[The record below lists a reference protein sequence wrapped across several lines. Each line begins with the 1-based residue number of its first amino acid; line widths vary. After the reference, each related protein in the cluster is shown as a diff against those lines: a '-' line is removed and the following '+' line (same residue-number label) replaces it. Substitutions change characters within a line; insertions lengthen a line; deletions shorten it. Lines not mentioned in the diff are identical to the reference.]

1 MEKKKKIVIIED
13 EVILRETLQDFLAKE
28 DFDVMSA
35 ADGWSGVELVIR
47 KIPDLVL
54 LDIILPKKNGYEVIT
69 ELRENQ
75 FTKNIPIILLTN
87 LGSINDIEKALA
99 LGATTYLVKADYQ
112 MKEIVEKIKGVLKMQ
127 ENKNENRK

>member
-13 EVILRETLQDFLAKE
+13 EVILRETLHDFLEKE
-28 DFDVMSA
+28 NFEVNSA
-35 ADGWSGVELVIR
+35 ADGEAGVELVMR

-75 FTKNIPIILLTN
+75 TTKDVPIILLTN
-87 LGSINDIEKALA
+87 LGSIRDIEKALA

-112 MKEIVEKIKGVLKMQ
+112 LKEIVEKIKGVLEM
-127 ENKNENRK
+127 

>member
-13 EVILRETLQDFLAKE
+13 EVILRETLQDFLEKE
-28 DFDVMSA
+28 DFDVDSA
-35 ADGWSGVELVIR
+35 ADGEAGVEMVMR
-47 KIPDLVL
+47 KNPDLVL

-75 FTKNIPIILLTN
+75 TTKDVPIILLTN
-87 LGSINDIEKALA
+87 LGSIRDIEKALA

-112 MKEIVEKIKGVLKMQ
+112 LKEIVEKIKGVLEM
-127 ENKNENRK
+127 

>member
-13 EVILRETLQDFLAKE
+13 EVILRETLHDFLEKE
-28 DFDVMSA
+28 DFEVNSA
-35 ADGWSGVELVIR
+35 ADGEAGVELVMR

-75 FTKNIPIILLTN
+75 TTKDVPIILLTN
-87 LGSINDIEKALA
+87 LGSIRDIEKALA

-112 MKEIVEKIKGVLKMQ
+112 LKEIVEKIKGVLGM
-127 ENKNENRK
+127 